1 MDVAETAEEEPN
13 DHPSGAELA
22 AAASAHSTRHLV
34 DGLHA
39 LSIDISRALD
49 IDPPVDLW
57 RPYRGGER
65 QVFIDSILDWFVSVR
80 SGRVFEVLGLPVPRH
95 KFVDGVN
102 L

>member
-13 DHPSGAELA
+13 DRPSGAELA
-22 AAASAHSTRHLV
+22 AAASAHSTQHMV

-65 QVFIDSILDWFVSVR
+65 QVFIDSILDWFESTDEDAWSVSVR
-80 SGRVFEVLGLPVPRH
+80 CWCSDAL
-95 KFVDGVN
+95 
-102 L
+102 